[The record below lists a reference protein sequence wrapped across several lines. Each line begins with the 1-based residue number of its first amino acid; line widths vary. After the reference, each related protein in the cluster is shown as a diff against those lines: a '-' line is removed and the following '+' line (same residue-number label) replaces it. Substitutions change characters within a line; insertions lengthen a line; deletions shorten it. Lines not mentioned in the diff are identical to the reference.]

1 MTAIYRA
8 KNRNDGV
15 ELVYINNNT
24 KGIKHPA
31 DLQTVMDNAQIR
43 ARFSLLLCGF
53 TLFNN
58 HTGELVMLAASAP
71 AKNADDWK
79 SLLAACRKLLGQ
91 EPKIIFVESRMID

>member
-8 KNRNDGV
+8 TDCNKGI
-15 ELVYINNNT
+15 ELVYGNNNT
-24 KGIKHPA
+24 GTFKHP

-53 TLFNN
+53 YLFNN
-58 HTGELVMLAASAP
+58 HTGELVMPAVSAP
-71 AKNADDWK
+71 AKNASDWK

-91 EPKIIFVESRMID
+91 EPEIIFVESRMID